1 MPRKQAEACT
11 LAMSEYRLQPALC
24 PRSLPSDD
32 FEILLPA
39 KLAHPRTRTRW
50 VLCLPAAIC
59 ALSLACARVSTPA
72 EIPPYQTLLRIV
84 TDFERYGGVDLYR
97 FETPQDISGQNAF
110 RAALARLQSFQETC
124 PGQNEDIARFVRG
137 EAWMRLGEFA
147 KAGESFRLVAGDAA
161 SSLSAQAAR
170 KSGLCIEFQNA
181 LRKDG
186 PSSGIEGELAA
197 FEQRIQ
203 RLADLEKRLAGAY
216 EACLARRERE
226 KTETE
231 YALFLF
237 RNSAVIAR
245 GKQRALELAERM
257 IRDHAPSRLIQA
269 HRLRLGG
276 FYLEL
281 ARDMVE
287 LNPPDRTGFDA
298 DAFDRP
304 AFDLEAFNRLTDAAE
319 QQFLLV
325 SRADGYDEKLE
336 GAALLRQTQFLRRR
350 VLKMAR

>member
-1 MPRKQAEACT
+1 MISFPPR
-11 LAMSEYRLQPALC
+11 LGD
-24 PRSLPSDD
+24 PRPS
-32 FEILLPA
+32 
-39 KLAHPRTRTRW
+39 RTRGTLW
-50 VLCLPAAIC
+50 LLGVAIC

-110 RAALARLQSFQETC
+110 RATLARLESFQQTH
-124 PGQNEDIARFVRG
+124 PNQDPDIVRFVRG

-170 KSGLCIEFQNA
+170 KSDLCLEFQKA
-181 LRKDG
+181 LRKDRQ
-186 PSSGIEGELAA
+186 SSGIEGELAA

-203 RLADLEKRLAGAY
+203 RLADLEKRLADAY

-237 RNSAVIAR
+237 RNSAVIAG
-245 GKQRALELAERM
+245 GKARAMELCERM
-257 IRDHAPSRLIQA
+257 IRDHAASRLIQA
-269 HRLRLGG
+269 HRLRLGE
-276 FYLEL
+276 FYLET

-287 LNPPDRTGFDA
+287 LTPPDRA
-298 DAFDRP
+298 
-304 AFDLEAFNRLTDAAE
+304 AFDLEAFDRLTDAAE

-336 GAALLRQTQFLRRR
+336 GAALLRQAQFLRRR

>member
-1 MPRKQAEACT
+1 MISFPPR
-11 LAMSEYRLQPALC
+11 LVD
-24 PRSLPSDD
+24 PR
-32 FEILLPA
+32 
-39 KLAHPRTRTRW
+39 PRTRGTLW
-50 VLCLPAAIC
+50 LLGAAIC

-72 EIPPYQTLLRIV
+72 EIPPYQTLLQIV
-84 TDFERYGGVDLYR
+84 ADFERYGGVDLYR
-97 FETPQDISGQNAF
+97 FETPQDITGQNAF
-110 RAALARLQSFQETC
+110 RATLARLDSFEETH
-124 PGQNEDIARFVRG
+124 PNQDPDIARFVRA

-161 SSLSAQAAR
+161 SSLSAQAAPKR
-170 KSGLCIEFQNA
+170 DLCLEFQKA

-186 PSSGIEGELAA
+186 LSSGIEGELAA

-216 EACLARRERE
+216 EVCLARRERE

-237 RNSAVIAR
+237 RNSGVIAR

-276 FYLEL
+276 FYLEI
-281 ARDMVE
+281 ARDMIE
-287 LNPPDRTGFDA
+287 LNPPDRA
-298 DAFDRP
+298 
-304 AFDLEAFNRLTDAAE
+304 AFDLEAFDRLTDAAE

-336 GAALLRQTQFLRRR
+336 GAALLRQAQFLRRR